1 MKLHPNIAIVRR
13 FYHAFVTRDTQAL
26 WSIAGEDMGFHVPGR
41 SQWAGEHRGRE
52 RLLEL
57 FHRVGQAAERSIKMT
72 VHDVVGGEEH
82 VVGLHHVTASMGD
95 KSLDLDGTAV
105 CHVSDG
111 KIIEVWLGWASQ
123 RAFDE
128 FWG

>member
-13 FYHAFVTRDTQAL
+13 FYNAFVARDTQAL
-26 WSIAGEDMGFHVPGR
+26 WSIAGEDLGFHVPGR

-52 RLLEL
+52 KLLEL
-57 FHRVGQAAERSIKMT
+57 FYKVGEAADRSVLMT
-72 VHDVVGGEEH
+72 VHDIVGGEEH
-82 VVGLHHVTASMGD
+82 VVGLHHMTASMGG
-95 KSLDLDGTAV
+95 KSIALNGTAT

-111 KIIEVWLGWASQ
+111 KIIEVWLGWESQ
-123 RAFDE
+123 RRFDE